1 MICIVFLSFLNNQ
14 MEETREVFPREYG
27 NSFILYG

>member
-1 MICIVFLSFLNNQ
+1 MIWIVLPPFLNNQ
-14 MEETREVFPREYG
+14 MEEAREVFPREYG